1 MIHYKLSLKNPSSHY
16 IDVDLTITDITTP
29 ILELQLPSWR
39 PGRYELGNFAKNIK
53 RVDVVNENG
62 KVLNFTKKTKD
73 LWLIETAN
81 SKQIKVTYSYY
92 TSEINA
98 GNCYADETQVYVNP
112 VHLCMYVP
120 SRMDE
125 QHVIELDIADDY
137 KIATSLHQQHKTL
150 TAQSFDELA
159 DSPSRHR
166 GPSRTAA
173 SLRALCV
180 VARAHRRCGPHRA
193 RCVDAT
199 RVGINALARDHRP
212 RQPD

>member
-62 KVLNFTKKTKD
+62 KVLTFTKKTKD

-98 GNCYADETQVYVNP
+98 GNCYADETQIYVNP

-120 SRMDE
+120 SRMNE
-125 QHVIELDIADDY
+125 EHVIELDIADDY
-137 KIATSLHQQHKTL
+137 KIATSLHQKNKTL

-159 DSPSRHR
+159 DSPFTS
-166 GPSRTAA
+166 
-173 SLRALCV
+173 
-180 VARAHRRCGPHRA
+180 
-193 RCVDAT
+193 
-199 RVGINALARDHRP
+199 
-212 RQPD
+212 